1 MALAQRAGL
10 DVLVAEHVRIDR
22 GCGVNAHL
30 KAGCLVAGMIAGAD
44 SIDDMDVLRHGAMP
58 ALFGGI
64 RAPST
69 LGSFLR
75 SFTWGNVLQL
85 EKVSRLLLADL
96 ARRAPLL
103 PGKDTLAFIDI
114 DSMQKRVYGHRKQG
128 ARFGHTKIQGKSLL
142 VRGLNALAAVI
153 STPLSAPVIA
163 ATRLRGGNAASARG
177 AASLAARA
185 IGPARDCGCTGTI
198 IVRMDSAYYNAAVIS
213 AVRRHGARFSVTVPM
228 N

>member
-1 MALAQRAGL
+1 VRLLHGLAKIHATFDDPNLVSQAGLVPVMALAQRAGL

-103 PGKDTLAFIDI
+103 PGKDTVAFIDI
-114 DSMQKRVYGHRKQG
+114 DSMQKRVYGHKKQG
-128 ARFGHTKIQGKSLL
+128 AAFGAYQDPGEKPAGAGAERAGRDHQH
-142 VRGLNALAAVI
+142 AAG
-153 STPLSAPVIA
+153 SA
-163 ATRLRGGNAASARG
+163 G
-177 AASLAARA
+177 
-185 IGPARDCGCTGTI
+185 D
-198 IVRMDSAYYNAAVIS
+198 
-213 AVRRHGARFSVTVPM
+213 RRHEAAWR
-228 N
+228 